1 MTAPGPP
8 QARML
13 AVAGVFAGLL
23 ALIVLRAIDLTVL
36 RGPELARL
44 AELQHRARIELTPHR
59 GPIVDRHGE
68 ALALSLD
75 VPSVYARPREFGR
88 QDARLAALAAALHLP
103 LRAVRDKT
111 AGTQGFVWLKRQVP
125 PHEAEA
131 VERLGLKGVYTVREG
146 RRFYPHASLAAHVLG
161 FVGVDSQG
169 LEGLERRLDP
179 VIRGEPRDIEADRDG
194 RRQVIFTAGV
204 PAPPAQGRRV
214 ELTIDAGIQDVTE
227 RELAAGV
234 AAAKAAGGAAVV
246 LDPST
251 GEVLALANVPVFD
264 PNQPGRRHERS
275 WRDRVR
281 NRAITDPYEPG
292 STFKAML
299 AAAAIEERVVRPTD
313 MFFCENGRYQ
323 VGRWRIHDAHP
334 HGWLSFA
341 QVIQYS
347 SNIGATKVAE
357 RLGAE
362 RYYRYLRAFGFGAR
376 TGIEL
381 PGETPGILRPVERW
395 ARIDLAT
402 HSFGQGVSVTPLQMT
417 AAFAAI
423 ANGGLLMRPYLVR
436 RVLTPEGEVVRANEP
451 AVVRRVVSAR
461 TAETVT
467 ALLRRAVEEKGGTGE
482 KARLDDFP
490 VAGKTGTAQKVNLH
504 TGTYSAKRIGSF
516 VGFVPADRPRVVILV
531 LIDEPGGS
539 SYGGVVA
546 APVFRAIAGPVLKR
560 LGVESPAVALQMA
573 SAPAAAAS
581 KKTTVPARTPRAAA
595 APAEPS
601 TPSFLG
607 LSRREAVA
615 RAHAAGWDVQVSGV
629 GYVSEQSPPP
639 GAPLAPE
646 RRLALRLAPGLVT
659 ASP

>member
-1 MTAPGPP
+1 M
-8 QARML
+8 
-13 AVAGVFAGLL
+13 
-23 ALIVLRAIDLTVL
+23 LRAMRGWLVRRALVL
-36 RGPELARL
+36 GAVLVALCMLQVWLRLQVTHLGYELSAARAMQL
-44 AELQHRARIELTPHR
+44 RARIELTPHR

-75 VPSVYARPREFGR
+75 VPSVYVRPREFGG

-103 LRAVRDKT
+103 LPAVRART
-111 AGTQGFVWLKRQVP
+111 ASAERFVWLERQVP
-125 PHEAEA
+125 PHQAEA
-131 VERLGLKGVYTVREG
+131 VERLGLRGVYTVQEG

-169 LEGLERRLDP
+169 LEGLERRLDT

-204 PAPPAQGRRV
+204 PAPPAQGSRV
-214 ELTIDAGIQDVTE
+214 ELTIDASIQDVTE

-251 GEVLALANVPVFD
+251 GEVLALANLPTFN
-264 PNQPGRRHERS
+264 PNQPGRRRDHG
-275 WRDRVR
+275 WHDRVR

-292 STFKAML
+292 STFKAIL
-299 AAAAIEERVVRPTD
+299 AAAAIEERVVGPTD
-313 MFFCENGRYQ
+313 MFFCENGRYRI
-323 VGRWRIHDAHP
+323 GKWRIHDAHR

-347 SNIGATKVAE
+347 SNIGATKVAD
-357 RLGAE
+357 RLGAA
-362 RYYRYLRAFGFGAR
+362 RYYRYVRAFGFGTR

-381 PGETPGILRPVERW
+381 PGEKR
-395 ARIDLAT
+395 
-402 HSFGQGVSVTPLQMT
+402 
-417 AAFAAI
+417 
-423 ANGGLLMRPYLVR
+423 
-436 RVLTPEGEVVRANEP
+436 
-451 AVVRRVVSAR
+451 
-461 TAETVT
+461 
-467 ALLRRAVEEKGGTGE
+467 
-482 KARLDDFP
+482 RLDDFP

-504 TGTYSAKRIGSF
+504 TGAYSSKRIGSF
-516 VGFVPADRPRVVILV
+516 VGFVPADSPRIVILV

-546 APVFRAIAGPVLKR
+546 APVFRAIAMTVLER
-560 LGVESPAVALQMA
+560 LGVESPAPPLQMA
-573 SAPAAAAS
+573 SARTAPKAKKSKPA
-581 KKTTVPARTPRAAA
+581 PARGARVVM

-607 LSRREAVA
+607 LSRREALA
-615 RAHAAGWDVQVSGV
+615 RAHAAGWDVQASGI

-639 GAPLAPE
+639 GAPLARE
-646 RRLALRLAPGLVT
+646 RRLALRLVPGPVTVAP
-659 ASP
+659 

>member
-1 MTAPGPP
+1 
-8 QARML
+8 ML

-23 ALIVLRAIDLTVL
+23 ALIVLRAVDLTVL

-44 AELQHRARIELTPHR
+44 AALQHRARIALTPHR

-75 VPSVYARPREFGR
+75 VPSVFVRPREFGR
-88 QDARLAALAAALHLP
+88 QDARLAVLAAALHLP
-103 LRAVRDKT
+103 LRTVRSRT
-111 AGTQGFVWLKRQVP
+111 ARAERFVWLERQVP
-125 PHEAEA
+125 PREAEA
-131 VERLGLKGVYTVREG
+131 VEQLGLKGVYTVQEG
-146 RRFYPHASLAAHVLG
+146 RRFYPHHGLAAHVLG

-179 VIRGEPRDIEADRDG
+179 VIRGQPRDVEADRDG

-204 PAPPAQGRRV
+204 PVPPAQGSRV

-234 AAAKAAGGAAVV
+234 AAARAVGGAAVV

-251 GEVLALANVPVFD
+251 GEVLALANVPAFD
-264 PNQPGRRHERS
+264 PNQPGRLGDRG

-292 STFKAML
+292 STFKAIL
-299 AAAAIEERVVRPTD
+299 AAAAIEEQLVKPTD

-323 VGRWRIHDAHP
+323 IGRWRIHDSHR

-341 QVIQYS
+341 EVIQYS

-381 PGETPGILRPVERW
+381 PGESPGIVRPVEAW

-402 HSFGQGVSVTPLQMT
+402 LSFGQGVSVTPLQMA

-423 ANGGLLMRPYLVR
+423 ANGGLLVRPFLVR
-436 RVLTPEGEVVRANEP
+436 RVLTPDGDVVLANEP

-461 TAETVT
+461 TAGTVT
-467 ALLRRAVEEKGGTGE
+467 ALLRRVVEEKGGTGE

-504 TGTYSAKRIGSF
+504 TGSYSSKRIGSF

-531 LIDEPGGS
+531 LIDEPGAS

-546 APVFRAIAGPVLKR
+546 APVFRAIAGTVLKR
-560 LGVESPAVALQMA
+560 LGVESPALPLQLA
-573 SAPAAAAS
+573 SVPAAPAA
-581 KKTTVPARTPRAAA
+581 KKTRAPGRSARTAT

-607 LSRREAVA
+607 LSRREALA
-615 RAHAAGWDVQVSGV
+615 RAYAAGWDVQVSGI

-639 GAPLAPE
+639 GAPLAPV
-646 RRLALRLAPGLVT
+646 RRLALRLMPGLAT